1 MQVGSYYCHLLVTT
15 TSTSSS
21 NRRVDCPISNS
32 IKSIRAYP
40 SQINGYNSGCTI
52 PICRNMGNRKKKDLS
67 LRPKSSKKSLDSRTD
82 EILGRCVMSCRIDRI
97 FFLSGHFQILVFFPN
112 GADLQFYSNF
122 CPAVGR
128 CRIPH
133 ARFL

>member
-15 TSTSSS
+15 TSSS

-40 SQINGYNSGCTI
+40 SQINSYNSGCTV

-82 EILGRCVMSCRIDRI
+82 EILGRYVMSCRIGRK
-97 FFLSGHFQILVFFPN
+97 FFFCLATFKFFPN

-128 CRIPH
+128 CRIPQ